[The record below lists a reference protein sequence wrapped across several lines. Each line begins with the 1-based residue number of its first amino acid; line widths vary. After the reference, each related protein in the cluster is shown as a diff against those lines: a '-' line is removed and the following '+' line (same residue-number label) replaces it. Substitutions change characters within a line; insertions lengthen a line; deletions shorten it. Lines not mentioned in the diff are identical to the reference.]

1 MSLEKGMRKRV
12 VRALRS
18 LDAVSV
24 ENGVGAGTPDVNHK
38 YGWIELKSIEAWP
51 KRGGPLRIEHFT
63 PGQRAW
69 LAKRA
74 KAGGLADLLIKVA
87 NDWILIDGMTAA
99 LLVGELDREQL
110 VRSATW
116 HSLGKFDKEGLLGCL
131 TARGHSL

>member
-12 VRALRS
+12 VRALRP

-69 LAKRA
+69 LAKRT
-74 KAGGLADLLIKVA
+74 KAGGLAHLLIKVE
-87 NDWILIDGMTAA
+87 NDWVLLDGIVAA
-99 LLVGELDREQL
+99 LSVGELDRDQL
-110 VRSATW
+110 MERSVW
-116 HSLGKFDKEGLLGCL
+116 LCSGKFDGEGLVEFL
-131 TARGHSL
+131 TNMGHNL